1 MAKLQGGQGRT
12 CHPAQIL
19 AARADWPSALRA
31 PEMAQNLALAVA
43 FQRQKVQESSGT
55 PTGGVGA
62 SMRGYSPTASRVGGG
77 CSDQY
82 LPTRWYQQVLLQH
95 ARILAQVLE

>member
-1 MAKLQGGQGRT
+1 
-12 CHPAQIL
+12 
-19 AARADWPSALRA
+19 
-31 PEMAQNLALAVA
+31 MAQNLVLAAA

-82 LPTRWYQQVLLQH
+82 LQHNDISQVLLLQH
-95 ARILAQVLE
+95 ARVSAQVPE

>member
-1 MAKLQGGQGRT
+1 
-12 CHPAQIL
+12 
-19 AARADWPSALRA
+19 
-31 PEMAQNLALAVA
+31 MAQNLALAAA

-82 LPTRWYQQVLLQH
+82 LLYSGISRCCCSMH
-95 ARILAQVLE
+95 AVEPSFLSDRPGVGGILAMQFLPASWHLR